1 MNVAC
6 GCERPTL
13 QAVYDQFGRIFLY
26 WRDDPAVY
34 DLMDRGKL
42 QEAAWRVWEAGS
54 EPWLPVV
61 VEVEKRV
68 KEETRGLKG
77 GKMGHASGLKWNR
90 FS

>member
-1 MNVAC
+1 M
-6 GCERPTL
+6 
-13 QAVYDQFGRIFLY
+13 Y
-26 WRDDPAVY
+26 WRDDAAVY
-34 DLMDRGKL
+34 DLMDRTKL

-68 KEETRGLKG
+68 AEEAKRVKV
-77 GKMGHASGLKWNR
+77 GKLGHGLKWNR

>member
-6 GCERPTL
+6 GCGKPTL

-26 WRDDPAVY
+26 WRDDEAVY

-42 QEAAWRVWEAGS
+42 QEAAWRIWEAGS

-68 KEETRGLKG
+68 LKEAESLKVGKLG
-77 GKMGHASGLKWNR
+77 GGLKWNR